1 MGVCGFRRVVFPSFA
16 NIMISFLA
24 ESDDGKTYM
33 VYNRWGRV
41 GVKGQTKLH
50 GPFTSQQAA
59 IIEFESKFFDK
70 TKNYWSNRK
79 DFVCYPKYYTLLEMA
94 YEENHK
100 QSDVS
105 CFKF

>member
-1 MGVCGFRRVVFPSFA
+1 MFPSFA

-41 GVKGQTKLH
+41 GVKGQTKLL

-79 DFVCYPKYYTLLEMA
+79 DFVCYPKYYTLLEMD